1 MKITRFIKTILMID
15 FVGGLLIAIKE
26 LFKSKKLS
34 TILLKKEKLAQD
46 LEVNMLSEDIQM
58 VKKDV

>member
-1 MKITRFIKTILMID
+1 MKITRYIKTILMTD

-26 LFKSKKLS
+26 LFKSKKLL

-46 LEVNMLSEDIQM
+46 LEANMLSEDIQM
-58 VKKDV
+58 VKKGV